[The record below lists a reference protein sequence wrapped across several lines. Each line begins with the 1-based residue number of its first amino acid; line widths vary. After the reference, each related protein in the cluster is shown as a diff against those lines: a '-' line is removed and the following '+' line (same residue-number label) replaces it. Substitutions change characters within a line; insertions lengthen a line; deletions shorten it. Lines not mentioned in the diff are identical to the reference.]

1 MVPNGGFIMEKEIY
15 EKIAKYTSIRGID
28 ITGCETIE
36 DLITTLEKED
46 SYYITQV
53 FIYLNDEE
61 KMKYCYKINRIYF
74 LDYMKTLDKKTQKE
88 VITMHIDNLKK
99 DYIIDFIESLESDL
113 EKYEYLELLS
123 DKLKDNLLGI
133 KNIILSMNDEQMKI
147 ISINAF
153 LNDKSYYKIDTI
165 QKLSDEAKELY
176 IDSLEDSDA
185 AKVIL
190 SFNNKELIKK
200 YSLQKRFTKYRSKL
214 VSATNDPT
222 YIKEVFKS
230 ININKFRV
238 NLITILEDTNLKREL
253 TELLS
258 DANLKSYLLSNEE
271 TILNNLITPVTASE
285 LGKTE
290 VDNKITIGV
299 ELECC
304 NKEIDN
310 YTKTKTLLN
319 HFDVKR
325 DTTVR
330 SGLEITSPIMH
341 YDMENL
347 TLLKSL
353 CELLKENKFYTDT
366 SCGGHIH
373 IGSNYFTT
381 KEDYLMLLYL
391 YNNCEE
397 ILYYIT
403 DRENTKKRPSFD
415 RYATK
420 SKEAYIGAIDEGL
433 FKKENFN
440 KEITSIFNKINPDRY
455 RGLNFK
461 NIDSLTKQT
470 IEFRM
475 PNGEID
481 FTELLANIKLFS
493 RLIEMSHKLNYLE
506 KTDPIKVKA
515 FLIGETKSDI
525 EKLNLLLDI
534 LFTTESEKQIYID
547 RYTKNSKLDIEEK
560 KKFLIDIK
568 KHLFKEKEKLII
580 SLEYDEEEKTLTKK
594 VLN

>member
-1 MVPNGGFIMEKEIY
+1 MEKEIY

-28 ITGCETIE
+28 ITGCETIKDIINVLEEE
-36 DLITTLEKED
+36 DT
-46 SYYITQV
+46 YYVTHIFT
-53 FIYLNDEE
+53 YLSDND
-61 KMKYCYKINRIYF
+61 KIKYCYKIYRDYF
-74 LDYMKTLDKKTQKE
+74 LDYMKSLDKTTQKK
-88 VITMHIDNLKK
+88 VIKMHKDNLRI
-99 DYIIDFIESLESDL
+99 DYIIVFIESLESDL

-230 ININKFRV
+230 INVNKFRV

-319 HFDVKR
+319 YFDVKR
-325 DTTVR
+325 DASVR

-440 KEITSIFNKINPDRY
+440 KEITSIFNEINPDRY

-475 PNGEID
+475 PNGEIE
-481 FTELLANIKLFS
+481 FSELLANIKLFAK
-493 RLIEMSHKLNYLE
+493 LIEMSHKLVDMP
-506 KTDPIKVKA
+506 KTDITKLKAQKLCYIKND
-515 FLIGETKSDI
+515 E
-525 EKLNLLLDI
+525 EKLNCFLEILFSNQKDREIYINRYKKNKELTEKAEQKLTTLLSNE
-534 LFTTESEKQIYID
+534 LFTTEEIVVD
-547 RYTKNSKLDIEEK
+547 
-560 KKFLIDIK
+560 
-568 KHLFKEKEKLII
+568 
-580 SLEYDEEEKTLTKK
+580 YDEEKHALVKK
-594 VLN
+594 II

>member
-1 MVPNGGFIMEKEIY
+1 MEKEIY

-185 AKVIL
+185 TKVIL

-230 ININKFRV
+230 INVNKFRV
-238 NLITILEDTNLKREL
+238 NLIAILEDTNLKREL

-325 DTTVR
+325 DASVR

-568 KHLFKEKEKLII
+568 KHLFKEKEKENPVI
-580 SLEYDEEEKTLTKK
+580 SFEYDQEEKTLTKK

>member
-1 MVPNGGFIMEKEIY
+1 MEKEIY

-230 ININKFRV
+230 INVNKFRV
-238 NLITILEDTNLKREL
+238 NLIAILEDTNLKREL

-325 DTTVR
+325 DASVR

-568 KHLFKEKEKLII
+568 KHLFKEKEKENPVI
-580 SLEYDEEEKTLTKK
+580 SFEYDQEEKTLTKK

>member
-1 MVPNGGFIMEKEIY
+1 MEKEIY

-53 FIYLNDEE
+53 FIYLNDED
-61 KMKYCYKINRIYF
+61 KIKYCYKINRIYF

-88 VITMHIDNLKK
+88 VIKMHIDNLKK

-230 ININKFRV
+230 INVNKFRV

-319 HFDVKR
+319 YFDVKR
-325 DTTVR
+325 DASVR

-353 CELLKENKFYTDT
+353 CGLLKENKFYTDN

-440 KEITSIFNKINPDRY
+440 KEITSIFNEINPDRY

-515 FLIGETKSDI
+515 FQIGETKSDI

-568 KHLFKEKEKLII
+568 KHLFKEKEKENPVI
-580 SLEYDEEEKTLTKK
+580 SFEYDQEEKTLTKK

>member
-1 MVPNGGFIMEKEIY
+1 MEKEIY
-15 EKIAKYTSIRGID
+15 EKILKYTSIRGID

-230 ININKFRV
+230 INVNKFRV

-319 HFDVKR
+319 YFDVKR

-420 SKEAYIGAIDEGL
+420 SKEAIDEGL

-568 KHLFKEKEKLII
+568 KHLFKEKENPVI
-580 SLEYDEEEKTLTKK
+580 SFEYDQEEKTLTKK

>member
-1 MVPNGGFIMEKEIY
+1 MEKEIY

-28 ITGCETIE
+28 ITGCETIKDIINVLEEE
-36 DLITTLEKED
+36 DT
-46 SYYITQV
+46 YYVTHIFT
-53 FIYLNDEE
+53 YLSDND
-61 KMKYCYKINRIYF
+61 KIKYCYKIYRNYF
-74 LDYMKTLDKKTQKE
+74 LDYMKSLDKTTQKK
-88 VITMHIDNLKK
+88 VIKMHKDNLRI
-99 DYIIDFIESLESDL
+99 DYIIVFIESLESDL

-230 ININKFRV
+230 INVNKFRV

-319 HFDVKR
+319 YFDVKR
-325 DTTVR
+325 DASVR

-440 KEITSIFNKINPDRY
+440 KEITSIFNEINPDRY

-475 PNGEID
+475 PNGEIE
-481 FTELLANIKLFS
+481 FSELLANIKLFS

-515 FLIGETKSDI
+515 FQIGETKSDI

-568 KHLFKEKEKLII
+568 KHLFKEKEKENPVI
-580 SLEYDEEEKTLTKK
+580 SFEYDQEEKTLTKK

>member
-1 MVPNGGFIMEKEIY
+1 MEKEIY

-185 AKVIL
+185 TKVIL

-230 ININKFRV
+230 INVNKFRV

-271 TILNNLITPVTASE
+271 EETILNNLITPVTTSE

-568 KHLFKEKEKLII
+568 KHLFKEKENPVI
-580 SLEYDEEEKTLTKK
+580 SFEYDQEEKTLTKK

>member
-1 MVPNGGFIMEKEIY
+1 MEKEIY

-53 FIYLNDEE
+53 FIYLNDED
-61 KMKYCYKINRIYF
+61 KIKYCYKINRIYF

-88 VITMHIDNLKK
+88 VIKMHIDNLKK

-230 ININKFRV
+230 INVNKFRV

-440 KEITSIFNKINPDRY
+440 KEITSIFNEINPDRY

-568 KHLFKEKEKLII
+568 KHLFKEKEKENPVI
-580 SLEYDEEEKTLTKK
+580 SFEYDQEEKTLTKK

>member
-1 MVPNGGFIMEKEIY
+1 MEKEIY

-74 LDYMKTLDKKTQKE
+74 LDYMKTLDKKNQKE
-88 VITMHIDNLKK
+88 VITMHIDNIKK

-230 ININKFRV
+230 INVNKFRV

-271 TILNNLITPVTASE
+271 EETILNNLITPVTTSE

-560 KKFLIDIK
+560 KEVFNRHK
-568 KHLFKEKEKLII
+568 KTFI
-580 SLEYDEEEKTLTKK
+580 
-594 VLN
+594 

>member
-1 MVPNGGFIMEKEIY
+1 MEKEIY
-15 EKIAKYTSIRGID
+15 EKILKYTSIRGID
-28 ITGCETIE
+28 ITGCETIKDIINVLEEE
-36 DLITTLEKED
+36 DT
-46 SYYITQV
+46 YYVTHIFT
-53 FIYLNDEE
+53 YLSDND
-61 KMKYCYKINRIYF
+61 KIKYCYKINRIYF
-74 LDYMKTLDKKTQKE
+74 LDYMKSLDKTIQKE

-123 DKLKDNLLGI
+123 DKLKDNMLGI

-230 ININKFRV
+230 INVNKFRV

-258 DANLKSYLLSNEE
+258 DANLKSYLLSNDE
-271 TILNNLITPVTASE
+271 TILNSLITPVTTSE

-325 DTTVR
+325 DASVR

-353 CELLKENKFYTDT
+353 CELLKENKFYTDN

-440 KEITSIFNKINPDRY
+440 KEITSIFNEINPDRY

-475 PNGEID
+475 PNGEIE
-481 FTELLANIKLFS
+481 FSELLANIKLFS
-493 RLIEMSHKLNYLE
+493 RLIEISHKLNYLE

-515 FLIGETKSDI
+515 FLIWETKSEI

-547 RYTKNSKLDIEEK
+547 RYTKNSNLTLK
-560 KKFLIDIK
+560 KRRSF
-568 KHLFKEKEKLII
+568 
-580 SLEYDEEEKTLTKK
+580 
-594 VLN
+594 

>member
-1 MVPNGGFIMEKEIY
+1 MEKEIY

-230 ININKFRV
+230 INVNKFRV
-238 NLITILEDTNLKREL
+238 NLIAILEDTNLKREL

-325 DTTVR
+325 DASVR

-568 KHLFKEKEKLII
+568 KHLFKEKENPVI
-580 SLEYDEEEKTLTKK
+580 SFEYDQEEKTLTKK

>member
-1 MVPNGGFIMEKEIY
+1 MEKEIY

-185 AKVIL
+185 TKVIL

-230 ININKFRV
+230 INVNKFRV

-258 DANLKSYLLSNEE
+258 DANLKSYLLSNEEE

-568 KHLFKEKEKLII
+568 KHLFKEKEKENPVI
-580 SLEYDEEEKTLTKK
+580 SFEYDQEEKTLTKK

>member
-1 MVPNGGFIMEKEIY
+1 MEKEIY

-176 IDSLEDSDA
+176 IESLEDSDA
-185 AKVIL
+185 TKVIL

-230 ININKFRV
+230 INVNKFRV
-238 NLITILEDTNLKREL
+238 NLIAILEDTNLKREL

-325 DTTVR
+325 DASVR

-568 KHLFKEKEKLII
+568 KHLFKEKEKENPVI
-580 SLEYDEEEKTLTKK
+580 SFEYDQEEKTLTKK

>member
-1 MVPNGGFIMEKEIY
+1 MEKEIY

-74 LDYMKTLDKKTQKE
+74 LDYMKTLDKKNQKE
-88 VITMHIDNLKK
+88 VITMHIDNIKK

-230 ININKFRV
+230 INVNKFRV

-271 TILNNLITPVTASE
+271 EETILNNLITPVTTSE

-568 KHLFKEKEKLII
+568 KHLFKEKENPVI
-580 SLEYDEEEKTLTKK
+580 SFEYDQEEKTLTKK

>member
-1 MVPNGGFIMEKEIY
+1 MEKEIY
-15 EKIAKYTSIRGID
+15 EKIVEYTSIRGID

-46 SYYITQV
+46 TFYITQV
-53 FIYLNDEE
+53 FTYLNDEE
-61 KMKYCYKINRIYF
+61 KMKYCYKINKIYF
-74 LDYMKTLDKKTQKE
+74 LDYMKTLDKTTQKR
-88 VITMHIDNLKK
+88 VITMHIDNLKN

-123 DKLKDNLLGI
+123 DKLNDNLLGI

-253 TELLS
+253 IELLS

-271 TILNNLITPVTASE
+271 NILNNLITPVTASE
-285 LGKTE
+285 LGKTKI
-290 VDNKITIGV
+290 DNKITIGV

-304 NKEIDN
+304 NKEINN

-319 HFDVKR
+319 YFDVKR
-325 DTTVR
+325 DGSVR

-341 YDMENL
+341 YDVENM

-353 CELLKENKFYTDT
+353 CELLKENKFYTDS

-373 IGSNYFTT
+373 IGSSYFTT

-440 KEITSIFNKINPDRY
+440 KEITSIFEKINPDRY

-475 PNGEID
+475 PNGEIE

-568 KHLFKEKEKLII
+568 KHLFKEKEKENPVI
-580 SLEYDEEEKTLTKK
+580 SFEYDEEEKTLTKK

>member
-1 MVPNGGFIMEKEIY
+1 MEKEIY
-15 EKIAKYTSIRGID
+15 EKILKYTSIRGID

-230 ININKFRV
+230 INVNKFRV

-440 KEITSIFNKINPDRY
+440 KEITSIFNEINPDRY

-568 KHLFKEKEKLII
+568 KHLFKEKEKENPVI
-580 SLEYDEEEKTLTKK
+580 SFEYDQEEKTLTKK

>member
-1 MVPNGGFIMEKEIY
+1 MEKEIY

-230 ININKFRV
+230 INVNKFRV

-258 DANLKSYLLSNEE
+258 DANLKSYLLSNEEEE

-475 PNGEID
+475 PNGEIE
-481 FTELLANIKLFS
+481 FSELLANIKLFS

-568 KHLFKEKEKLII
+568 KHLFKEKENPVI
-580 SLEYDEEEKTLTKK
+580 SFEYDQEEKTLTKK

>member
-1 MVPNGGFIMEKEIY
+1 
-15 EKIAKYTSIRGID
+15 
-28 ITGCETIE
+28 
-36 DLITTLEKED
+36 
-46 SYYITQV
+46 
-53 FIYLNDEE
+53 
-61 KMKYCYKINRIYF
+61 
-74 LDYMKTLDKKTQKE
+74 
-88 VITMHIDNLKK
+88 MHIDNLKK

-214 VSATNDPT
+214 VAATNDPT

-230 ININKFRV
+230 INVNKFRV

-440 KEITSIFNKINPDRY
+440 KEITSIFNEINPDRY

-547 RYTKNSKLDIEEK
+547 RYTKNAKLDIEEK

-568 KHLFKEKEKLII
+568 KHLFKEKEKENPVI
-580 SLEYDEEEKTLTKK
+580 SFEYDQEEKTLTKK

>member
-1 MVPNGGFIMEKEIY
+1 MEKEIY
-15 EKIAKYTSIRGID
+15 EKILKYTSIRGID

-230 ININKFRV
+230 IKVNKFRV

-319 HFDVKR
+319 YFDVKR

-568 KHLFKEKEKLII
+568 KHLFKEKENPVI
-580 SLEYDEEEKTLTKK
+580 SFEYDQEEKTLTKK

>member
-1 MVPNGGFIMEKEIY
+1 MEKEIY

-53 FIYLNDEE
+53 FIYLNDED
-61 KMKYCYKINRIYF
+61 KIKYCYKINRIYF

-88 VITMHIDNLKK
+88 VIKMHIDNLKK

-230 ININKFRV
+230 INVNKFRV

-258 DANLKSYLLSNEE
+258 DANLKSYLLSNEEE

-353 CELLKENKFYTDT
+353 CGLLKENKFYTDN

-440 KEITSIFNKINPDRY
+440 KEITSIFNEINPDRY

-515 FLIGETKSDI
+515 FQIGETKSDI

-568 KHLFKEKEKLII
+568 KHLFKEKEKENPVI
-580 SLEYDEEEKTLTKK
+580 SFEYDQEEKTLTKK

>member
-1 MVPNGGFIMEKEIY
+1 MEKEIY

-230 ININKFRV
+230 INVNKFRV

-271 TILNNLITPVTASE
+271 TILNNLITPVTTSE

-304 NKEIDN
+304 NKEINN

-325 DTTVR
+325 DTSVR

-403 DRENTKKRPSFD
+403 DREYTKKRPSFD

-547 RYTKNSKLDIEEK
+547 RYTKNSKLDIQEK

-568 KHLFKEKEKLII
+568 KHLFKEKENPVI
-580 SLEYDEEEKTLTKK
+580 SFEYDQEEKTLTKK

>member
-1 MVPNGGFIMEKEIY
+1 MEKEIY
-15 EKIAKYTSIRGID
+15 EKIAEYTSIRGID

-46 SYYITQV
+46 TFYITQV
-53 FIYLNDEE
+53 FTYLNDEE
-61 KMKYCYKINRIYF
+61 KMKYCYKINKIYF
-74 LDYMKTLDKKTQKE
+74 LDYMKTLDKTTQKR
-88 VITMHIDNLKK
+88 VITMHIDNLKN

-123 DKLKDNLLGI
+123 DKLNDNLLGI

-285 LGKTE
+285 LGKTKI
-290 VDNKITIGV
+290 DNKITIGV

-304 NKEIDN
+304 NKEINN

-319 HFDVKR
+319 YFDVKR
-325 DTTVR
+325 DTSVT

-341 YDMENL
+341 YDKENM

-353 CELLKENKFYTDT
+353 CELLKENKFYTDS

-373 IGSNYFTT
+373 IGSSYFTT

-568 KHLFKEKEKLII
+568 KHLFKEKENPVI
-580 SLEYDEEEKTLTKK
+580 SFEYDQEEKTLTKK

>member
-1 MVPNGGFIMEKEIY
+1 MEKEIY

-475 PNGEID
+475 PNGEIE
-481 FTELLANIKLFS
+481 FSELLANIKLFS

-568 KHLFKEKEKLII
+568 KHLFKEKENPVI
-580 SLEYDEEEKTLTKK
+580 SFEYDQEEKTLTKK

>member
-1 MVPNGGFIMEKEIY
+1 MEKEIY
-15 EKIAKYTSIRGID
+15 EKIAEYTSIRGID

-46 SYYITQV
+46 TFYITQV
-53 FIYLNDEE
+53 FTYLNDEE

-88 VITMHIDNLKK
+88 VITMHIDNLKN

-123 DKLKDNLLGI
+123 DKLNDNLLGI

-253 TELLS
+253 IELLS

-271 TILNNLITPVTASE
+271 NILNNLITPVTASE
-285 LGKTE
+285 LGKTKI
-290 VDNKITIGV
+290 DNKITIGV

-304 NKEIDN
+304 NKEINN

-319 HFDVKR
+319 YFDVKR
-325 DTTVR
+325 DTSVR

-341 YDMENL
+341 YDMENM

-353 CELLKENKFYTDT
+353 CELLKENKFYTDS

-373 IGSNYFTT
+373 IGSSYFTT

-440 KEITSIFNKINPDRY
+440 KEITSIFEKINPDRY

-475 PNGEID
+475 PNGEIE

-568 KHLFKEKEKLII
+568 KHLFKEKEKENPVI
-580 SLEYDEEEKTLTKK
+580 SFEYDEEEKTLTKK

>member
-1 MVPNGGFIMEKEIY
+1 MEKEIY
-15 EKIAKYTSIRGID
+15 EKILKYTSIRGID

-230 ININKFRV
+230 INVNKFRV

-271 TILNNLITPVTASE
+271 EETILNNLITPVTTSE

-568 KHLFKEKEKLII
+568 KHLFKEKENPVI
-580 SLEYDEEEKTLTKK
+580 SVEYDQEEKTLTKK

>member
-1 MVPNGGFIMEKEIY
+1 MEKEIY

>member
-1 MVPNGGFIMEKEIY
+1 MEKEIY

-53 FIYLNDEE
+53 FIYLNDED
-61 KMKYCYKINRIYF
+61 KIKYCYKINRIYF

-88 VITMHIDNLKK
+88 VIKMHIDNLKK

-230 ININKFRV
+230 INVNKFRV

-271 TILNNLITPVTASE
+271 TILNNLITPVTTSE

-304 NKEIDN
+304 NKEINN

-319 HFDVKR
+319 YFDVKR
-325 DTTVR
+325 DASVR

-560 KKFLIDIK
+560 KEVFNRHK
-568 KHLFKEKEKLII
+568 KTFI
-580 SLEYDEEEKTLTKK
+580 
-594 VLN
+594 

>member
-1 MVPNGGFIMEKEIY
+1 MEKEIY

-74 LDYMKTLDKKTQKE
+74 LDYMKTLDKKNQKE
-88 VITMHIDNLKK
+88 VITMHIDNIKK

-230 ININKFRV
+230 INVNKFRV

-271 TILNNLITPVTASE
+271 EETILNNLITPVTTSE

-455 RGLNFK
+455 RGLN
-461 NIDSLTKQT
+461 LTKQT

-568 KHLFKEKEKLII
+568 KHLFKEKENPVI
-580 SLEYDEEEKTLTKK
+580 SFEYDQEEKTLTKK

>member
-1 MVPNGGFIMEKEIY
+1 MEKEITD
-15 EKIAKYTSIRGID
+15 KIAKYTSIRGID

-230 ININKFRV
+230 INVNKFRV

-271 TILNNLITPVTASE
+271 EETILNNLITPVTTSE

-568 KHLFKEKEKLII
+568 KHLFKEKENPVI
-580 SLEYDEEEKTLTKK
+580 SFEYDQEEKTLTKK

>member
-1 MVPNGGFIMEKEIY
+1 MEKEIY

-53 FIYLNDEE
+53 FIYLNDED
-61 KMKYCYKINRIYF
+61 KIKYCYKINRIYF

-230 ININKFRV
+230 INVNKFRV

-271 TILNNLITPVTASE
+271 TILNNLITPVTTSE

-568 KHLFKEKEKLII
+568 KHLFKEKEKENPVI
-580 SLEYDEEEKTLTKK
+580 SFEYDQEEKTLTKK

>member
-1 MVPNGGFIMEKEIY
+1 MEKEIY
-15 EKIAKYTSIRGID
+15 EKIAKYTSKRGID

-230 ININKFRV
+230 INVNKFRV
-238 NLITILEDTNLKREL
+238 NLIAILEDTNLKREL

-325 DTTVR
+325 DASVR

-568 KHLFKEKEKLII
+568 KHLFKEKENPVI
-580 SLEYDEEEKTLTKK
+580 SFEYDQEEKTLTKK

>member
-1 MVPNGGFIMEKEIY
+1 MEKEIY

-230 ININKFRV
+230 INVNKFRV

-271 TILNNLITPVTASE
+271 TILNNLITPVTTSE

-568 KHLFKEKEKLII
+568 KHLFKEKENPVI
-580 SLEYDEEEKTLTKK
+580 SFEYDQEEKTLTKK

>member
-1 MVPNGGFIMEKEIY
+1 MEKEIY

-185 AKVIL
+185 AKVIF

-271 TILNNLITPVTASE
+271 TILNNLITPVTTSE

-319 HFDVKR
+319 YFDVKR

-568 KHLFKEKEKLII
+568 KHLFKEKENPVI
-580 SLEYDEEEKTLTKK
+580 SFEYDQEEKTLTKK

>member
-1 MVPNGGFIMEKEIY
+1 MEKEIY
-15 EKIAKYTSIRGID
+15 EKIAKYTSKRGID

-61 KMKYCYKINRIYF
+61 KMKYCYKINSIYF

-230 ININKFRV
+230 INVNKFRV
-238 NLITILEDTNLKREL
+238 NLIAILEDTNLKREL

-325 DTTVR
+325 DASVR

-568 KHLFKEKEKLII
+568 KHLFKEKENPVI
-580 SLEYDEEEKTLTKK
+580 SFEYDQEEKTLTKK

>member
-1 MVPNGGFIMEKEIY
+1 MEKEIY
-15 EKIAKYTSIRGID
+15 EKIAKYISKRGID

-230 ININKFRV
+230 INVNKFRV

-271 TILNNLITPVTASE
+271 EETILNNLITPVTTSE

-568 KHLFKEKEKLII
+568 KHLFKEKENPVI
-580 SLEYDEEEKTLTKK
+580 SFEYDQEEKTLTKK